1 MPSSA
6 TALLPRS
13 TLPGPAPVEQKKGGK
28 AFRLPLLDGVP
39 VIAPIIMSLVV
50 IFAGAFDAIPAN
62 MIGGLAVITGFGML
76 TGPLGDW
83 IPGIKKIGGG
93 SLLCLLVPS
102 VLAYFHVFNASTL
115 AATTALLK
123 DANFLYFVIC
133 TLVVGSILGM
143 HRATM
148 LQALAK
154 IFPPLIAGTL
164 ASVTVGLAVAMAF
177 GYSLKTAFFYIVVP
191 ILGGGMGEGVI
202 PLSAAYSATLG
213 GDAGIYLARPV
224 PAVVIANIVA
234 IISAG
239 MLRRLGDKKPWLDGH
254 GELVKDKNTDVVAE
268 KAPAVLDAPKAVVA
282 NHAAGVM
289 TICTMYV
296 AGTLLSPLV
305 HLPAPILVI
314 IFSVIL
320 KVLNIVP
327 ESLETS
333 ARAVYAIISKYFVFP
348 LMFGVSMILVPLES
362 IISVLSVGY
371 VITCIAVVLTMGLC
385 GFFVGKAM
393 GMYPVDMSLVTLCHS
408 GQGGTG
414 DVAIL
419 SAANRM
425 VLMPFAQCSTR
436 IGGVVTV
443 ITAASLIHLA
453 G

>member
-1 MPSSA
+1 MCLFVIVAA
-6 TALLPRS
+6 T
-13 TLPGPAPVEQKKGGK
+13 
-28 AFRLPLLDGVP
+28 
-39 VIAPIIMSLVV
+39 
-50 IFAGAFDAIPAN
+50 FDAIPAN

-76 TGPLGDW
+76 TGPFGDW
-83 IPGIKKIGGG
+83 LPGIKKIGGG

-102 VLAYFHVFNASTL
+102 VLAYFHVFNAVTL

-123 DANFLYFVIC
+123 DANFLYFIIC

-148 LQALAK
+148 LQALVK
-154 IFPPLIAGTL
+154 IFPPLAVGTL
-164 ASVTVGLAVAMAF
+164 ASVAVGMAVAMAF
-177 GYSLKTAFFYIVVP
+177 GYDRVTAFFYIVVP

-202 PLSAAYSATLG
+202 PLSAAYSTALG
-213 GDAGIYLARPV
+213 GDAATYLARLV

-239 MLRRLGDKKPWLDGH
+239 MLRRLGDKKPELDGG
-254 GELVKDKNTDVVAE
+254 GELVKAKHTVVGTE
-268 KAPAVLDAPKAVVA
+268 KAPAVLDAAKAVVA
-282 NHAAGVM
+282 NHSAGVM
-289 TICTMYV
+289 IICTMYV
-296 AGTLLSPLV
+296 VGTLISPFI

-333 ARAVYAIISKYFVFP
+333 AQAVYAIISKHFVFP

-362 IISVLSVGY
+362 IISVLSIGY
-371 VITCIAVVLTMGLC
+371 VITCISVVLTMGAC
-385 GFFVGKAM
+385 GFFVGKWM
-393 GMYPVDMSLVTLCHS
+393 GMFPIDMSLVTLCHS

>member
-1 MPSSA
+1 MPNSA
-6 TALLPRS
+6 TALLQSS
-13 TLPGPAPVEQKKGGK
+13 TPPGPAPAEQKKGGK
-28 AFRLPLLDGVP
+28 ARRLPLLDGVP
-39 VIAPIIMSLVV
+39 VIAPIIMCLVV
-50 IFAGAFDAIPAN
+50 IVAATFDAIPKD
-62 MIGGLAVITGFGML
+62 MIGGLAVITRFGML
-76 TGPLGDW
+76 LGPLGDS

-102 VLAYFHVFNASTL
+102 VLAYFHVFNTSTL
-115 AATTALLK
+115 AATTGLLK

-164 ASVTVGLAVAMAF
+164 AAVGVGICVAMAF

-202 PLSAAYSATLG
+202 PLSAAYSSTLG
-213 GDAGIYLARPV
+213 GDAAGYLARLI

-239 MLRRLGDKKPWLDGH
+239 VLRRLGDKKPGLDGK
-254 GELVKDKNTDVVAE
+254 GELIKVRRADSVDE
-268 KAPAVLDAPKAVVA
+268 KAPAVADALKATTA
-282 NHAAGVM
+282 NHAVGVM
-289 TICTMYV
+289 TICTMFV
-296 AGTLLSPLV
+296 AGTLISPLV

-320 KVLNIVP
+320 KVLNVVP
-327 ESLETS
+327 ESVETS
-333 ARAVYAIISKYFVFP
+333 ARTVYAIVSKYFIFP
-348 LMFGVSMILVPLES
+348 LMFGVSMIYIPLES
-362 IISVLSVGY
+362 VISVLSVGY

-385 GFFVGKAM
+385 GFFVGKAV
-393 GMYPVDMSLVTLCHS
+393 GMYPIDASLVTLCHS

-425 VLMPFAQCSTR
+425 MLMPFAQVSTR